1 MANVNFIK
9 FFKQSAAPENVAGNI
24 WFDKSTN
31 LIKVGNGTSWEE
43 FGGVVDAKFENSVLT
58 IRKANDVAFTLDFS
72 DVASAENVNSLLGT
86 LRTDINALKG
96 RVDNHDTSLASLN
109 TSITNL
115 DAAYKAA
122 DASLKTE
129 LVADA
134 SADYN
139 TLGKLQAKIEA
150 EASAR
155 STEDA
160 SVLEAAKKYAD
171 TKGAAATTKVAEG
184 TDAGNNM
191 TIESSIDA
199 SGATTYTISLTDVAS
214 ASAFVAHDGS
224 ADIHVTKAQKDAWQD
239 ATDAINAFITS
250 DSAQN
255 AALDTLKEIQDFLSA
270 DDGAVKAL
278 TSKVDANEAAIKK
291 LNGDASTAGSV
302 AKAVVD
308 AKADLV
314 GDAAEGYN
322 TLGKL
327 EDKIQAEAL
336 ARENADKDLDAKI
349 TAITNGTNAVISFGG
364 AKGAISVDT
373 APDSDGDVAFVM
385 DGSTLTGHVKGI
397 KSAAFAETTAFDAA
411 GAAADVKDEVTG
423 TAADAADKVTLYGVK
438 AYADALKADADS
450 SIDALQTLVGSTDV
464 STQIS
469 SAIAEL
475 DSTLDAT
482 EGKYVEKVVIVDGK
496 IDATASVVKSLPAAT
511 VEGVD
516 EAAKSNNYVS
526 IATTLVN
533 KNVVVTPTVTLQ
545 DVSTAGDNAKGLAEA
560 SDVKSYVDNQIA
572 TNALAWSVLE

>member
-43 FGGVVDAKFENSVLT
+43 FGGIVNATFERGILN
-58 IRKANDVAFTLDFS
+58 IYKANNATPITLDFS
-72 DVASAENVNSLLGT
+72 DVASAGEVSKILSGVKARLDSIDSSIST
-86 LRTDINALKG
+86 INQ
-96 RVDNHDTSLASLN
+96 N
-109 TSITNL
+109 ITNL
-115 DAAYKAA
+115 DASYKAA
-122 DASLKTE
+122 DTSLKNN
-129 LVADA
+129 LVGDA
-134 SADYN
+134 STDYN

-150 EASAR
+150 EASTR

-160 SVLEAAKKYAD
+160 SVLKAAKAYAD
-171 TKGAAATTKVAEG
+171 TKGAAATTKVVKG
-184 TDAGNNM
+184 TDAGDNM
-191 TIESSIDA
+191 TIKSLTEAD
-199 SGATTYTISLTDVAS
+199 GATKYTISLTNVAS
-214 ASAFVAHDGS
+214 ASALSTHTENG
-224 ADIHVTKAQKDAWQD
+224 DIHVTDKQKTDWQA
-239 ATDAINAFITS
+239 ATDAINLFFDEAGMNSEDASAFV
-250 DSAQN
+250 
-255 AALDTLKEIQDFLSA
+255 DTLKEIQNYITSDAEAAATMTANITKAQTAA
-270 DDGAVKAL
+270 DNAQADVDAVEKALGTGFSEASTVADQLAAVKTTA
-278 TSKVDANEAAIKK
+278 DEAATK
-291 LNGDASTAGSV
+291 DAL
-302 AKAVVD
+302 KAVTD
-308 AKADLV
+308 S
-314 GDAAEGYN
+314 Y
-322 TLGKL
+322 
-327 EDKIQAEAL
+327 
-336 ARENADKDLDAKI
+336 
-349 TAITNGTNAVISFGG
+349 VISFGG

-373 APDSDGDVAFVM
+373 APDSSGDVEFVM
-385 DGSTLTGHVKGI
+385 DGSMLTGHVKGI

-423 TAADAADKVTLYGVK
+423 TAADASDKVTLYGVK

-450 SIDALQTLVGSTDV
+450 SIDALQALVGSTDV

-469 SAIAEL
+469 AAIAEL

-516 EAAKSNNYVS
+516 KDAKSDNYVS